1 MGENRRAALAALHP
15 TGPSVLNEDDFGEP
29 VSDRNLKSPGND
41 AFGPESSPSPES
53 LIEEI
58 DDVTRQIEHQL
69 AEDVA
74 HAEASRQQLQ
84 KTLDEIRLRQE
95 RTDRNLLRAG

>member
-1 MGENRRAALAALHP
+1 MGENRRAALATLHP
-15 TGPSVLNEDDFGEP
+15 AGPSVLHQDDFGEP
-29 VSDRNLKSPGND
+29 VTDRNSDSPGND
-41 AFGPESSPSPES
+41 ALRSDSSPSPES

-58 DDVTRQIEHQL
+58 DAVTRRIEHQL

-74 HAEASRQQLQ
+74 HAEASRRQLQ

-95 RTDRNLLRAG
+95 RTDRSLLRAG